1 MDKEWSG
8 SWKGSKES
16 AKQRKYSYNSPLH
29 VKRKFLSANLS
40 DTLKKKM
47 GKSSVPVRLG
57 DEVIVKRGS
66 FKGITGEILKVI
78 IKKGVLHVKGVV
90 RKKTDGTEIQ
100 IPLHPSN
107 VQMVAMNLDDSR
119 RIGGGSSVKAAKKA
133 GSVKKVESAAVAK
146 VSEKKGEP
154 EKKPKAAA
162 EKVSEK
168 EEKKIDKA
176 DVKAVD
182 SSGSSD
188 KVAPV
193 AKKLAP
199 ADVKKAETV
208 TNKNNVKG

>member
-16 AKQRKYSYNSPLH
+16 AKQRKYAYNSPLH

-40 DTLKKKM
+40 DTLRKKM

-66 FKGITGEILKVI
+66 FKGTTGEIVKVL
-78 IKKGVLHVKGVV
+78 IKKSALHVKGVV

-100 IPLHPSN
+100 IPMHPSN
-107 VQMVAMNLDDSR
+107 VQMIGLNLDDPR
-119 RIGGGSSVKAAKKA
+119 RIGGGPSVKTAKKTET
-133 GSVKKVESAAVAK
+133 VKKSAAVAK
-146 VSEKKGEP
+146 DSGKKGEL
-154 EKKPKAAA
+154 EKKPEVAAA
-162 EKVSEK
+162 KVSEK
-168 EEKKIDKA
+168 ETKVTGA
-176 DVKAVD
+176 KAVD

-188 KVAPV
+188 KDAP
-193 AKKLAP
+193 AEKKPAR
-199 ADVKKAETV
+199 ADVKKAETE